1 MKKYSTI
8 SIAISVITL
17 ICTLYQDYRLAKMFQ
32 LADGKTQ
39 ALFSFIEIGQLYIK
53 EYIGVSA
60 FIGLLFGILSIVKKE
75 NRNYVKFAI
84 LINVIAV
91 MLLFSRFWRF
101 LI

>member
-1 MKKYSTI
+1 MER
-8 SIAISVITL
+8 L
-17 ICTLYQDYRLAKMFQ
+17 RLYLVLLK
-32 LADGKTQ
+32 
-39 ALFSFIEIGQLYIK
+39 FIEIGQLYIK
-53 EYIGVSA
+53 EYIGVSS

-84 LINVIAV
+84 LINVIAM